1 MVDLPAPDGPAS
13 TVHSPAC
20 TEKETPVTQG
30 SRTPSCRCMVNVFAT
45 SLSSSATAMADLGRQ
60 DRRNQQLGVRLAW
73 VVEDLVGQTTL
84 DDLAVLHDH
93 DPVRQQP
100 CDTKIVGHDH
110 D

>member
-1 MVDLPAPDGPAS
+1 
-13 TVHSPAC
+13 
-20 TEKETPVTQG
+20 
-30 SRTPSCRCMVNVFAT
+30 SCRCMVNVFAT

-110 D
+110 DCKLEIGNKATDEIEQACLHRDVEPAGRLVH